1 MIENVHSIYNA
12 PSVYNQ
18 GGGGGG
24 GGVKPLPDGYT
35 KLMYAELTD
44 DSTLVKVK
52 LFENDEKNFS
62 FFDVASINIYLPELD
77 KNYAGINIKLN
88 PVTRYSYSGFCD
100 IQFKYL
106 GQQKIYF
113 GFNSYPGGGFA
124 SWEYDD
130 VSLINYG
137 APQFLNLTCGRE
149 VETGRYYY
157 ILNGVRKNGNVRP
170 LSENPSINFSL
181 FDVANSEIPFWK
193 GTRFFSFDVVDG
205 ADSNIVKMKV
215 VPVKRNLDNVVC
227 FFDLVSQKFYTA
239 GLNAYS
245 AGPPVV

>member
-1 MIENVHSIYNA
+1 MIENSPGIYAAPSIYKQA
-12 PSVYNQ
+12 
-18 GGGGGG
+18 GTGGG

-35 KLMYAELTD
+35 KLMYAELND
-44 DSTLVKVK
+44 DSTLVTVK

-62 FFDVASINIYLPELD
+62 FFDVASINIYFPELD
-77 KNYAGINIKLN
+77 KNYAGMNITLN
-88 PVTRYSYSGFCD
+88 PVVRYSDGGFCA

-113 GFNSYPGGGFA
+113 SFNSYPGGGFA

-130 VSLINYG
+130 VSKINYG

-149 VETGRYYY
+149 VDTGRYYY

-170 LSENPSINFSL
+170 LTENPSINFSL
-181 FDVANSEIPFWK
+181 FSVANAEIPFWK
-193 GTRFFSFDVVDG
+193 GTRFFSFEVVGGDN
-205 ADSNIVKMKV
+205 ANNVKMKV
-215 VPVKRNLDNVVC
+215 IPVKRNLDNVVG
-227 FFDLVSQKFYTA
+227 FFDLVGQKFYMA
-239 GLNAYS
+239 DANAYL

>member
-1 MIENVHSIYNA
+1 MIENAPGIYNA
-12 PSVYNQ
+12 TSVYNQ

-24 GGVKPLPDGYT
+24 GVEPLPDGYT

-44 DSTLVKVK
+44 NSTNVVVK
-52 LFENDEKNFS
+52 LFENNEKNFS
-62 FFDVASINIYLPELD
+62 FFDVASISMYFPELD
-77 KNYAGINIKLN
+77 KNYAGINIKLD
-88 PVTRYSYSGFCD
+88 PVVRYSNSGFCS

-113 GFNSYPGGGFA
+113 GFNSVSGGGFA

-130 VSLINYG
+130 SSKINYG

-149 VETGRYYY
+149 PDTGKYYY
-157 ILNGVRKNGNVRP
+157 ILNGVRKNGNVVP
-170 LSENPSINFSL
+170 VSSNQAINYSL
-181 FDVANSEIPFWK
+181 FSIANSEIPFWK
-193 GTRFFSFDVVDG
+193 GIRFFSFDVVDG
-205 ADSNIVKMKV
+205 NNANNVKMKV
-215 VPVKRNLDNVVC
+215 IPVKRNLDNVVG

-239 GLNAYS
+239 GLNAYL